1 MPTGREPRYAGRSH
15 DAGHAWQPQ
24 EECADCKGTE
34 HTEHTEHADCD
45 VLDLGRPRHLLP
57 GSYMVPTGVQA
68 GTGTR
73 VPMSRTSSATFAYRL
88 ILELPWRD

>member
-24 EECADCKGTE
+24 EECADCKG
-34 HTEHTEHADCD
+34 TEHTEHADCD